1 MGLRICLMLVWGAV
15 PFDPS
20 MECKEVGKPLHQLGA
35 PAPLTVQNGA
45 LRGGC
50 RQTLP
55 AWKPW
60 IPCSCCLCLLCSLPT
75 QLPCTSFLLNSTG
88 GKRLGHIG
96 SPCPHCVL
104 RCLHRIKD
112 AFSLPALSF
121 LHLVSAWPPHTSFL
135 ADLTMSWQGLQE
147 GSWTLTL
154 SCFWY
159 PNPCTRVLSLLSS
172 KAQPT
177 ADRVS
182 VGSSVPPP
190 PLWLFSTRPHP
201 HSLNL

>member
-1 MGLRICLMLVWGAV
+1 MWSARRWAG
-15 PFDPS
+15 PS
-20 MECKEVGKPLHQLGA
+20 TRSGA

-45 LRGGC
+45 HRGGC

-60 IPCSCCLCLLCSLPT
+60 IPCSCCLCRLCSLPT

-88 GKRLGHIG
+88 GKRLGHIS
-96 SPCPHCVL
+96 SPCPHCFLRHLRLQPQDQRCTIFPPFSVL
-104 RCLHRIKD
+104 SAPRCCLASQH
-112 AFSLPALSF
+112 FSLPPA
-121 LHLVSAWPPHTSFL
+121 TSSL

-159 PNPCTRVLSLLSS
+159 PHPCTRVLPLLSS

-177 ADRVS
+177 ADRFS
-182 VGSSVPPP
+182 VGSSVPPS
-190 PLWLFSTRPHP
+190 PLWLFSTCPHP
-201 HSLNL
+201 HSLNPQPSNSR